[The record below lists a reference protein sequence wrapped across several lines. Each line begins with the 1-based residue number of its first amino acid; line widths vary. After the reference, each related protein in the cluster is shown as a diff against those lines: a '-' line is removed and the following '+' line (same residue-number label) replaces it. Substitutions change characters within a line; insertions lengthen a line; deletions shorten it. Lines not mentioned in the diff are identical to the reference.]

1 MKLRY
6 IFPALLAFVMM
17 LTGCSSEYTVDNLKS
32 VQVSSSYVAIN
43 KGGGETE
50 ITLKAQGDWYIER
63 VDSKDLWFTMSD
75 SIGTAGETTLK
86 FSAPATDNGRSSS
99 VKLYCNGE
107 TQYINILQGLASAEG
122 KLATCAEVNSGVEG
136 TIYRIKGT
144 VKSVQEWTKY
154 GNWYIQDET
163 GSTQIYGTT
172 NFKDFDIEPGDE
184 VVVDGPLAFYNGNAE
199 LKNATIA
206 SVTKSLIKVDSID
219 NQTLP
224 KEGGVAVVHITC
236 KGQGVSLPEI
246 PEEAKSW
253 LSYSSTRSYEGGAT
267 VSFKATPNE
276 GGARSATVTFRTTDG
291 EKEYTSEATINQNG
305 GIVVATLSEFRAAE
319 VGDTQY
325 RFTGIISK
333 LDGKGNFYVTDYSD
347 LTGEVQVYKPTGL
360 PGTAKVGDIVTIV
373 GKRAQY
379 KTTIE
384 FSDVTVEK
392 LQAVEAVSINEFR
405 SKADSN
411 DAYYMISGKISQST
425 EANTKWDLEK
435 YGNFALTDES
445 GTVYV
450 YGVLA
455 GWGGTKGKLKEQ
467 GVTLEDGDNIT
478 IIATKSTYKGLIEAV
493 GVFISKNN

>member
-1 MKLRY
+1 
-6 IFPALLAFVMM
+6 
-17 LTGCSSEYTVDNLKS
+17 
-32 VQVSSSYVAIN
+32 
-43 KGGGETE
+43 
-50 ITLKAQGDWYIER
+50 
-63 VDSKDLWFTMSD
+63 
-75 SIGTAGETTLK
+75 
-86 FSAPATDNGRSSS
+86 
-99 VKLYCNGE
+99 
-107 TQYINILQGLASAEG
+107 
-122 KLATCAEVNSGVEG
+122 
-136 TIYRIKGT
+136 
-144 VKSVQEWTKY
+144 
-154 GNWYIQDET
+154 
-163 GSTQIYGTT
+163 
-172 NFKDFDIEPGDE
+172 
-184 VVVDGPLAFYNGNAE
+184 VVDGPLAFYNGNAE

-360 PGTAKVGDIVTIV
+360 PETAKVGDIVTIV